1 MKYIYSKLSLI
12 IVFSLLI
19 IVGINAQTIPL
30 VILEP
35 NLSVDINGDTIDEHG
50 LASDF
55 EIDKTLWVVNPN
67 TQAITLKC
75 KKTEIDMCA
84 GTKNVTC
91 WKTCPSTWDIAGA
104 NTPAFVSVGGVQ
116 MTETAGPND
125 TIKTFSAHYKPM
137 NLYCCSMIKYEW
149 YDQNN
154 LNTALA
160 SVYIRFIHTATGT
173 CTPASINEN
182 IDYSFDIF
190 PNPANKSI
198 NITLDDNINTND
210 NISLDIY
217 DIIGKKVFSSDIKSL
232 NNKNQ
237 ILLSTAKLIQ
247 GVYLVS
253 ISRNGNTIATNR
265 LMIEH

>member
-1 MKYIYSKLSLI
+1 MENIYSKLSLI
-12 IVFSLLI
+12 VFSLLI
-19 IVGINAQTIPL
+19 ITSINAQILPL
-30 VILEP
+30 EILETK
-35 NLSVDINGDTIDEHG
+35 NLTLDQNGATIDEIG

-55 EIDKTLWVVNPN
+55 EIYKGLWVVNPN
-67 TQAITLKC
+67 SQAITLKC
-75 KKTEIDMCA
+75 KKTEIDMIS
-84 GTKNVTC
+84 GTESVTC
-91 WKTCPSTWDIAGA
+91 WNICPSTWDVAGA
-104 NTPAFVSVGGVQ
+104 NTPAFVSVGGVE
-116 MTETAGPND
+116 MTETAGAND

-137 NLYCCSMIKYEW
+137 NFDGCSMLKYEW
-149 YDQNN
+149 YDENN

-160 SVYIRFIHTATGT
+160 SVNIRFIHSATGA
-173 CTPASINEN
+173 CSASINEN

-237 ILLSTAKLIQ
+237 ISLSTANLRQ

>member
-35 NLSVDINGDTIDEHG
+35 NLTVDINGDTIDEHG
-50 LASDF
+50 LASAF
-55 EIDKTLWVVNPN
+55 EIDKTLWVANPN
-67 TQAITLKC
+67 NQAITIKC
-75 KKTEIDMCA
+75 KKTEIDMLA
-84 GTKNVTC
+84 GTENITC
-91 WKTCPSTWDIAGA
+91 WGICPSTFDPAGT
-104 NTPAFVSVGGVQ
+104 NTPAFVTVGGVE
-116 MTETAGPND
+116 MTETAGAQD
-125 TIKTFSAHYKPM
+125 TIRSFSAHYKPM
-137 NLYCCSMIKYEW
+137 NLDGCSMIKYEW

-160 SVYIRFIHTATGT
+160 SVYIRFIHTATGV
-173 CTPASINEN
+173 CTPANINEN

-198 NITLDDNINTND
+198 NIILNKNINTND
-210 NISLDIY
+210 KISIDIY
-217 DIIGKKVFSSDIKSL
+217 DLIGKKVLSADIKNL
-232 NNKNQ
+232 NNNQ
-237 ILLSTAKLIQ
+237 ISLPTENLKQ

-253 ISRNGNTIATNR
+253 ISKNGNTVTTNR

>member
-1 MKYIYSKLSLI
+1 MKNIYYKLSL
-12 IVFSLLI
+12 IVFSLL
-19 IVGINAQTIPL
+19 GITSIKAQTLPL
-30 VILEP
+30 VILETGH
-35 NLSVDINGDTIDEHG
+35 LTVDKNGTTIDETG

-55 EIDKTLWVVNPN
+55 EIDKVLWVVNPN
-67 TQAITLKC
+67 SQALTLKC
-75 KKTEIDMCA
+75 KKTEIDMLA
-84 GTKNVTC
+84 GTENGTC
-91 WKTCPSTWDIAGA
+91 WQICPGIFDVAGA
-104 NTPAFVSVGGVQ
+104 NTPAFVSLGGVE

-125 TIKTFSAHYKPM
+125 TIKTFGAHYKPM
-137 NLYCCSMIKYEW
+137 NLDGCSIIKYEW
-149 YDQNN
+149 YDEND

-160 SVYIRFIHTATGT
+160 SVNIRFIHSATGS
-173 CTPASINEN
+173 CSASINEKT
-182 IDYSFDIF
+182 DYSFDIF

-217 DIIGKKVFSSDIKSL
+217 DIIGKKVFSNDIKSL

-237 ILLSTAKLIQ
+237 ISLSTVNLIQ

-253 ISRNGNTIATNR
+253 ISSNGNTIATNR

>member
-1 MKYIYSKLSLI
+1 MKNIYYKLSL

-19 IVGINAQTIPL
+19 ITSINAQISQL
-30 VILEP
+30 VILESK
-35 NLSVDINGDTIDEHG
+35 NLTLDKNGTTIDETG

-55 EIDKTLWVVNPN
+55 EIDKVLWVVNPN
-67 TQAITLKC
+67 SQALTLKC
-75 KKTEIDMCA
+75 KKTEIDMLA
-84 GTKNVTC
+84 GTEIVTC
-91 WKTCPSTWDIAGA
+91 WQICPSTFDVAGS
-104 NTPAFVSVGGVQ
+104 NTPAFVSVGGVE

-125 TIKTFSAHYKPM
+125 TIKSFSAHYNPM
-137 NLYCCSMIKYEW
+137 NLDGCSIIKYEW
-149 YDQNN
+149 YDEND

-160 SVYIRFIHTATGT
+160 SVNIRFIHSATGS
-173 CTPASINEN
+173 CSASINEK

-217 DIIGKKVFSSDIKSL
+217 DIIGKKVFSNDIKSL

-237 ILLSTAKLIQ
+237 ISLSTVNLIQ

-253 ISRNGNTIATNR
+253 ISSNGNTIATNR